1 MKGEGV
7 SCPDLGSYRACSM
20 WRYDESDDV
29 YYPVWSPNDL
39 PESESDL
46 STYARF
52 TFPNGKVCDGYVVGV
67 KRVFSIGLFGAGTM
81 FFFNQNLPDLSA
93 KQATKQDNKH
103 HLTHHNATWSMLCN
117 CLMIYRNRSRI
128 FLPMLDLRFLMGKSA
143 MGMWLG

>member
-81 FFFNQNLPDLSA
+81 FFFNQSLPDLSA
-93 KQATKQDNKH
+93 KQATMFLEKVGGLEIYNVQDLFP
-103 HLTHHNATWSMLCN
+103 LT
-117 CLMIYRNRSRI
+117 YRTNVSQEG
-128 FLPMLDLRFLMGKSA
+128 FLEVDGVFNMSGLAGYI
-143 MGMWLG
+143 

>member
-93 KQATKQDNKH
+93 KQATMFLEKVGGLEIYNVQDLFP
-103 HLTHHNATWSMLCN
+103 LT
-117 CLMIYRNRSRI
+117 YRTNVSQEG
-128 FLPMLDLRFLMGKSA
+128 FLEVDGVFNMSGLAGYI
-143 MGMWLG
+143 

>member
-1 MKGEGV
+1 MIMKGEGV
-7 SCPDLGSYRACSM
+7 RCPDLGSYRACSM
-20 WRYDESDDV
+20 WRYDELDDV

-39 PESESDL
+39 PDSESDL

-93 KQATKQDNKH
+93 KQAKMFLEKVGGLEICNVQDLFPLTYRTKVGQKG
-103 HLTHHNATWSMLCN
+103 
-117 CLMIYRNRSRI
+117 
-128 FLPMLDLRFLMGKSA
+128 FLEVDGVFNMSGLADFI
-143 MGMWLG
+143 

>member
-20 WRYDESDDV
+20 WRYDESDNV

-93 KQATKQDNKH
+93 KQATMFLEKVGGLEIYNVQDLFP
-103 HLTHHNATWSMLCN
+103 LT
-117 CLMIYRNRSRI
+117 YRTNVSQEG
-128 FLPMLDLRFLMGKSA
+128 FLEVDGVFNMSGLAGYI
-143 MGMWLG
+143 